1 MLSTDRQLYVAR
13 PLGPNDRHQC
23 SIDEW
28 KSYELRTCSPSGRRG
43 RALCRWSS
51 WSSWKTRCPGWPK
64 NAPLRRTAR
73 SVSVPSH
80 DYAGRGAPRIH
91 ALSPSLSCDSNPLSV
106 GSASSSEASR
116 SAGALRIRQKM
127 SWWESVHRLPEQ
139 PRSCR
144 SFWTYPENVRLERR
158 FLRNIK
164 RITITWS

>member
-13 PLGPNDRHQC
+13 PLGPNDRHRC

-28 KSYELRTCSPSGRRG
+28 KSYELRTCSPSDRSG
-43 RALCRWSS
+43 RALAGPHDLP
-51 WSSWKTRCPGWPK
+51 WKLV
-64 NAPLRRTAR
+64 AQVDRRMRPFDVRRDR
-73 SVSVPSH
+73 SAYHPMNTL
-80 DYAGRGAPRIH
+80 GGGAPRIH
-91 ALSPSLSCDSNPLSV
+91 ALSQSLSCDSNPLSV